1 MASFPCRFFRA
12 GSGDRRSGLPLI
24 LDHPNLG
31 WLRNRTV
38 VKQNPHKMP
47 FRFPQLQSLAVVTV
61 LAGLWFGSGARAAA
75 GVTIITHGLDGNVA
89 GWVTGMATNVPGHPE
104 FRGTNFSC
112 YNMTFVPAGGGGFT
126 LSATRTAGVA
136 ATNSNSGAVIIKL
149 DWSGLADGDS
159 YDTFQVAAAVL
170 PAVLSTN
177 FISELGGHA
186 LAEFPLHFIG
196 HSRGGSLLC
205 EVSRLLGTNGIW
217 VDHLTTLDPHP
228 LNAPGFPW
236 DGGYNAV
243 DAPMNTYENVLFHDN
258 YWQSSDFFVFGQ
270 SVAGAFVR
278 KLSSFSGGYSG
289 IGGAHSDVH
298 LWYHGTINTNTP
310 TSDTEVSLLAAQR
323 TAWWAAYETQGA
335 RAGFIYSLIGG
346 ADRTSMDQPVGQGF
360 PMIRDGYNQ
369 WWDLGAGVANN
380 RTALPANSG
389 AWPSVVKFNRTTTNR
404 VEQGQALPV
413 KFYYQ
418 WAQPG
423 TSLATLRLYLDADL
437 NPLNTNQ
444 TLLQEIVVPGT
455 GAGFIS
461 FSTTN
466 LTLAASNATPG
477 VHTLLATI
485 SGGGRTRHL
494 YAPEAVEVIAP
505 RLPPTLDIVKLNA
518 TQYRIGVN
526 GEAGNTVV
534 LQSSPDLQ
542 TWTALATNTLVTSR
556 WDFTNTPP
564 SSPGTRYYRG
574 VLP

>member
-1 MASFPCRFFRA
+1 
-12 GSGDRRSGLPLI
+12 
-24 LDHPNLG
+24 
-31 WLRNRTV
+31 
-38 VKQNPHKMP
+38 MP
-47 FRFPQLQSLAVVTV
+47 FKFPQLQLLVAVAVS
-61 LAGLWFGSGARAAA
+61 AGLWFESGTRAAT
-75 GVTIITHGLDGNVA
+75 GVTIITHGLNGDVA
-89 GWVTGMATNVPGHPE
+89 GWVTGMATNVPGHPA
-104 FRGTNFSC
+104 FRGTNFSI

-126 LSATRTAGVA
+126 LSATRTAGVP
-136 ATNSNSGAVIIKL
+136 ATNSNSGAVVIKL
-149 DWSGLADGDS
+149 DWSELADGDS
-159 YDTFQVAAAVL
+159 YDTFQVASAVL
-170 PAVLSTN
+170 PALLSTN

-217 VDHLTTLDPHP
+217 VDHLTSLDPHP

-236 DGGYNAV
+236 DGGYSAV

-278 KLSSFSGGYSG
+278 KLTSNGGGYSG
-289 IGGAHSDVH
+289 VGGAHSDVH

-310 TSDTEVSLLAAQR
+310 ASDTEVSLLAAQR

-346 ADRTSMDQPVGQGF
+346 ADRTSMDQPAGQGF

-389 AWPSVVKFNRTTTNR
+389 AWPSVVKFNRQTLAP
-404 VEQGQALPV
+404 VAVGEALPMW
-413 KFYYQ
+413 FYYQ
-418 WAQPG
+418 WAHLG
-423 TSLATLRLYLDADL
+423 TNPATLRFHLDTDL
-437 NPLNTNQ
+437 NPLNSGQ
-444 TLLQEIVVPGT
+444 VFLQEIGVPATGPEAIGIGATNLLLAATNLVPGT
-455 GAGFIS
+455 YH
-461 FSTTN
+461 
-466 LTLAASNATPG
+466 
-477 VHTLLATI
+477 VLATI
-485 SGGGRTRHL
+485 TGSGRQRHL
-494 YAPEAVEVIAP
+494 YAPETVEVIAP
-505 RLPPTLDIVKLNA
+505 RQPPTLDIVKLNA
-518 TQYRIGVN
+518 TQYRIGLN
-526 GEAGNTVV
+526 GEAGQTVV

-574 VLP
+574 VMP

>member
-1 MASFPCRFFRA
+1 MGQLTAAFEAAWYSWLASFTVNPWA
-12 GSGDRRSGLPLI
+12 TQ
-24 LDHPNLG
+24 
-31 WLRNRTV
+31 LRLVKQRQHVMHVLFSHRRTV
-38 VKQNPHKMP
+38 AIVA
-47 FRFPQLQSLAVVTV
+47 L
-61 LAGLWFGSGARAAA
+61 LAGLWLGAAARSRA
-75 GVTIITHGLDGNVA
+75 GVTLITHGLNGNVN
-89 GWVTGMATNVPGHPE
+89 GWVTGMATNVPVHPG

-136 ATNSNSGAVIIKL
+136 ATNSASGAVIIKL

-159 YDTFQVAAAVL
+159 YDTFQVASAVL
-170 PAVLSTN
+170 PALLSTN

-186 LAEFPLHFIG
+186 LAEFPLHLIG
-196 HSRGGSLLC
+196 HSRGGSLWC

-217 VDHLTTLDPHP
+217 VDHLSTLDPHP
-228 LNAPGFPW
+228 LNDPDFPFDGFLY
-236 DGGYNAV
+236 DAV
-243 DAPMNTYENVLFHDN
+243 DAPANTYENVLFHDN
-258 YWQSSDFFVFGQ
+258 YWQNINSLVRGKA
-270 SVAGAFVR
+270 VAGAYVR
-278 KLSSFSGGYSG
+278 RLTNLD
-289 IGGAHSDVH
+289 GANSAPHSDVH

-310 TSDTEVSLLAAQR
+310 TSDTEATIQAAQR
-323 TAWWAAYETQGA
+323 TAWWAAYETRGA

-360 PMIRDGYNQ
+360 AMIRDGYNQ
-369 WWDLGAGVANN
+369 WWDLGAGVGNN
-380 RTALPANSG
+380 RTALPANNG
-389 AWPSVVKFNRTTTNR
+389 AWPNVVKFNRTTTNR
-404 VEQGQALPV
+404 VEQGQGMPV

-423 TSLATLRLYLDADL
+423 TSLATIRLYLDPDL

-466 LTLAASNATPG
+466 LTLAASNAAPG
-477 VHTLLATI
+477 NYTVLATI
-485 SGGGRTRHL
+485 SGDGRRRHL

-505 RLPPTLDIVKLNA
+505 RQPPTLDIVKLNA

-526 GEAGNTVV
+526 GEAGQTVV

-542 TWTALATNTLVTSR
+542 TWTALATNTFATGR

-564 SSPGTRYYRG
+564 GSPGTRYYRG

>member
-1 MASFPCRFFRA
+1 MHLNFRQLRTMAS
-12 GSGDRRSGLPLI
+12 
-24 LDHPNLG
+24 
-31 WLRNRTV
+31 
-38 VKQNPHKMP
+38 
-47 FRFPQLQSLAVVTV
+47 VTL
-61 LAGLWFGSGARAAA
+61 LAGLWLGGAARSGA
-75 GVTIITHGLDGNVA
+75 GVTVITHGLNGNTD
-89 GWVTGMATNVPGHPE
+89 GWVTGMATNLPNHPG

-112 YNMTFVPAGGGGFT
+112 YNMTFIPAGGGGFT

-136 ATNSNSGAVIIKL
+136 APNSAAGAVVIKL
-149 DWSGLADGDS
+149 DWSALADGNS
-159 YDTFQVAAAVL
+159 YNTFQVASAVL
-170 PAVLSTN
+170 PALLSTN
-177 FISELGGHA
+177 FISELCGRA
-186 LAEFPLHFIG
+186 VAEFPLHFIG

-228 LNAPGFPW
+228 LNDAEFPL
-236 DGGYNAV
+236 DRFAYSAV
-243 DAPMNTYENVLFHDN
+243 DAPANTYVNVLFHDN
-258 YWQSSDFFVFGQ
+258 YWQNLNSLVRGKA
-270 SVAGAFVR
+270 VAGAYVR
-278 KLSSFSGGYSG
+278 RLTNLDGANSSP
-289 IGGAHSDVH
+289 HSDVH

-310 TSDTEVSLLAAQR
+310 TSDTETTIQAAQR
-323 TAWWAAYETQGA
+323 TAWWTAYEARGA

-346 ADRTSMDQPVGQGF
+346 AERTSTEQPFGPGF
-360 PMIRDGYNQ
+360 EMIRDGFNQ
-369 WWDLGAGVANN
+369 WWDLGAGVTNN
-380 RTALPANSG
+380 RTALPANNG
-389 AWPSVVKFNRTTTNR
+389 AWPNVVRFNRTTTNR
-404 VEQGQALPV
+404 VEQGQAMPV

-423 TSLATLRLYLDADL
+423 SSLATVSIYLDPDL

-466 LTLAASNATPG
+466 LTLAASNAAPG
-477 VHTLLATI
+477 KYTVLATI
-485 SGGGRTRHL
+485 TGNGRTRHL

-505 RLPPTLDIVKLNA
+505 RQPPTLDIVKLYA

-526 GEAGNTVV
+526 GEAGQTVV

-542 TWTALATNTLVTSR
+542 TWTALATNTLTTSR

-564 SSPGTRYYRG
+564 GSPSTRYYRG

>member
-1 MASFPCRFFRA
+1 MHFLFSKKRPGATIA
-12 GSGDRRSGLPLI
+12 ALL
-24 LDHPNLG
+24 
-31 WLRNRTV
+31 V
-38 VKQNPHKMP
+38 
-47 FRFPQLQSLAVVTV
+47 
-61 LAGLWFGSGARAAA
+61 GLWLGSAARAAA
-75 GVTIITHGLDGNVA
+75 GVTIITHGLNGNVT
-89 GWVTGMATNVPGHPE
+89 GWVTGMATNVPAHPG
-104 FRGTNFSC
+104 FHGTNFSC

-126 LSATRTAGVA
+126 LSATRTAGGA
-136 ATNSNSGAVIIKL
+136 PTNSQSGEVIIKL

-159 YDTFQVAAAVL
+159 YNTFQVASFVL
-170 PAVLSTN
+170 PALLSTN

-196 HSRGGSLLC
+196 HSRGGSLWC

-228 LNAPGFPW
+228 LNDPAFPL
-236 DGGYNAV
+236 DGILYDAV
-243 DAPMNTYENVLFHDN
+243 DAPARTYENVLFHDN
-258 YWQSSDFFVFGQ
+258 CWQNADLVADGLP
-270 SVAGAFVR
+270 VAGAYVR
-278 KLSSFSGGYSG
+278 RLTSFSGGYGSQ
-289 IGGAHSDVH
+289 HSDVH

-310 TSDTEVSLLAAQR
+310 TSDTEASLLAAQR
-323 TAWWAAYETQGA
+323 TAWWTAYETQGA

-346 ADRTSMDQPVGQGF
+346 ADRTSMDQPLGQGF

-380 RTALPANSG
+380 RTALPANNG
-389 AWPSVVKFNRTTTNR
+389 AWPNVVKFNRTTTNR

-423 TSLATLRLYLDADL
+423 TSLATIRLYLDTDL

-466 LTLAASNATPG
+466 LTLAATNIAPG
-477 VHTLLATI
+477 NYTVLATI
-485 SGGGRTRHL
+485 TGGGRTRHL
-494 YAPEAVEVIAP
+494 YAPEAVEVVAP
-505 RLPPTLDIVKLNA
+505 QQRPTLDIVKLNT

-526 GEAGNTVV
+526 GEAGQTVV

-542 TWTALATNTLVTSR
+542 TWTALVTNTLATSR
-556 WDFTNTPP
+556 WDFTNTPTG
-564 SSPGTRYYRG
+564 SPDTRYYRG

>member
-1 MASFPCRFFRA
+1 MQSHPSHLRA
-12 GSGDRRSGLPLI
+12 VACAA
-24 LDHPNLG
+24 
-31 WLRNRTV
+31 TV
-38 VKQNPHKMP
+38 VA
-47 FRFPQLQSLAVVTV
+47 LWLGG
-61 LAGLWFGSGARAAA
+61 AGRATA
-75 GVTIITHGLDGNVA
+75 GVTVITHGLNGNVA
-89 GWVTGMATNVPGHPE
+89 GWVTGMATNVPAYPG

-126 LSATRTAGVA
+126 LSATRTAGGA
-136 ATNSNSGAVIIKL
+136 PTNSQSGEVIIKL
-149 DWSGLADGDS
+149 DWSGLADGSS
-159 YDTFQVAAAVL
+159 YNTYQVASFVL
-170 PAVLSTN
+170 PALLSTN

-228 LNAPGFPW
+228 LKAAGFPY
-236 DGGYNAV
+236 DGSYSDV
-243 DAPMNTYENVLFHDN
+243 DALMNTYENVLFHDN
-258 YWQSSDFFVFGQ
+258 YWQRSDIFVFGQ

-278 KLSSFSGGYSG
+278 ELTSNGGGYSSI

-298 LWYHGTINTNTP
+298 LWYHGTIKTNTP
-310 TSDTEVSLLAAQR
+310 TSDTEASLLAAQR
-323 TAWWAAYETQGA
+323 TSWWSAYETQGA
-335 RAGFIYSLIGG
+335 RAGFIYSLIGR

-380 RTALPANSG
+380 RTALPANNG
-389 AWPSVVKFNRTTTNR
+389 AWPNVVKFNRTTTNR
-404 VEQGQALPV
+404 VEQGQTLPV

-418 WAQPG
+418 WAQPN
-423 TSLATLRLYLDADL
+423 TSLATLRVYLDADL

-466 LTLAASNATPG
+466 LTLAATNVPPG
-477 VHTLLATI
+477 NYTVLAIIT
-485 SGGGRTRHL
+485 GGGRTRHL

-505 RLPPTLDIVKLNA
+505 QPRPSLDIVRLNA
-518 TQYRIGVN
+518 TQYRISVN
-526 GEAGNTVV
+526 GELGQTVI

-542 TWTALATNTLVTSR
+542 TWTTLATNTLAATR

-564 SSPGTRYYRG
+564 GSPDARYYRG